1 MGDMSVYRNQQAKV
15 FRKNTMI
22 QRPISR
28 LMLKM
33 IIYAIADGSVEHG
46 EVCDWKY
53 NAIDAL
59 VMEVIQKVYLKYLTP
74 GMESIRRDVL

>member
-1 MGDMSVYRNQQAKV
+1 
-15 FRKNTMI
+15 
-22 QRPISR
+22 
-28 LMLKM
+28 MLKM

-59 VMEVIQKVYLKYLTP
+59 LMEVIQKVYLKYLTH
-74 GMESIRRDVL
+74 GMESIRRGVL